1 MVRPVDILEWT
12 VTVEHAGDATYV
24 KPVGTLGTWPARLTD
39 KIDQWATEAPDRT
52 FLAQRD
58 GSGGW
63 RSLTYRE
70 FREGVRRVAQGLM
83 DTGLDGSRAIAIL
96 SGNSIDH
103 ALLAYGAM
111 YAGIP
116 HAPVSPAYSTVS
128 KDHSTLGTICGIL
141 RPDLIFASGS
151 AFEPA
156 INAVRTPDTIVVND
170 LTTLMPRVV
179 TEDVDRAHSEVT
191 PDTVAKILFTSGST
205 GAPKG
210 VLNTHRMLCSN
221 QEMIRTVMR
230 PLAQAPPVICDWLP
244 WHHTF
249 GGNHNVGLTLYNGG
263 TLYIDEGRPLP
274 GPFQET
280 IRNLREISP
289 TVYFNVPKGYELL
302 VRALRSDPGLRETF
316 YKRLGFT
323 FFAAAGLNGQV
334 WDDLDAI
341 SVAQCGEPIA
351 MLSGLGATETAPFA
365 LCTGKALARAG
376 AVGLPV
382 PGVELKLARV
392 GAKWEARVKGPNITP
407 GFLRDPELTREAF
420 DEEGYYKMADAL
432 RWLDPEDPQKGLVF
446 DGRLKEDFK
455 LSSGTW
461 VSLGPLRVRLIA
473 HFSPY
478 VQDAVLVGADQDDV
492 AALIFPDIATCSERC
507 PSPESERSTFRTLLA
522 SFAEQ
527 ATGSASC
534 VRRIIIMREPPS
546 LDAHEI
552 TDKGSLNQQVVRERR
567 AALVEDL
574 YKVPAP
580 AHVISV
586 GEQ

>member
-1 MVRPVDILEWT
+1 VRPL
-12 VTVEHAGDATYV
+12 GRLDA
-24 KPVGTLGTWPARLTD
+24 WPARLTD
-39 KIDQWATEAPDRT
+39 KIDQWATEAPDRP

-58 GSGGW
+58 ASDSW

-70 FREGVRRVAQGLM
+70 FREGVRRVAQGLL
-83 DTGLDGSRAIAIL
+83 DHGLDGSRSLAIL

-128 KDHSTLGTICGIL
+128 KDYSTLRTICGVL
-141 RPDLIFASGS
+141 RPDLIFAAG
-151 AFEPA
+151 AIFDPA
-156 INAVRTPDTIVVND
+156 INAVRTPDTMVVND
-170 LTTLMPRVV
+170 LTALMPRTV
-179 TEDVDRAHSEVT
+179 TEHVDRANAEVT
-191 PDTVAKILFTSGST
+191 ADNVAKILFTSGST
-205 GAPKG
+205 GTPKG

-249 GGNHNVGLTLYNGG
+249 GGNHNLGLTLYNGG
-263 TLYIDEGRPLP
+263 TLYIDEGRPVP
-274 GPFQET
+274 GLFEAT
-280 IRNLREISP
+280 VRNLREISP

-302 VRALRSDPGLRETF
+302 VRALRNDPALRETF
-316 YKRLGFT
+316 YRRLEFT

-341 SVAQCGEPIA
+341 SVAHCGEPIA

-365 LCTGKALARAG
+365 LSTGKALARAG

-382 PGVELKLARV
+382 PGMDLKLARV
-392 GAKWEARVKGPNITP
+392 GTKWEARVKGPNITP

-420 DEEGYYKMADAL
+420 DEEGYYRMADAL
-432 RWLDPEDPQKGLVF
+432 RWLDPKDPQKGLVF

-478 VQDAVLVGADQDDV
+478 VLDAVLVGADREAV
-492 AALIFPDIATCSERC
+492 TALVFPDTVTCAERFR
-507 PSPESERSTFRTLLA
+507 SPESERDTFRALLA

-546 LDAHEI
+546 LDANEI
-552 TDKGSLNQQVVRERR
+552 TDKGSLNQQGVRERR
-567 AALVEDL
+567 AALVDDL
-574 YKVPAP
+574 YRVPAP
-580 AHVISV
+580 PHVISV
-586 GEQ
+586 GEA

>member
-1 MVRPVDILEWT
+1 MLRPVDILEWK
-12 VTVEHAGDATYV
+12 VRVERAGHATYV
-24 KPVGTLGTWPARLTD
+24 KAEGHLSGWPARLTD
-39 KIDQWATEAPDRT
+39 KIDQWAAETPDRP

-58 GSGGW
+58 ASHRW

-70 FREGVRRVAQGLM
+70 FRDGVRRVAQGLL
-83 DTGLDGSRAIAIL
+83 DAGLDGSRSIAIL

-128 KDHSTLGTICGIL
+128 KDYSILRTICGVL
-141 RPDLIFASGS
+141 RPHLIFASG
-151 AFEPA
+151 A
-156 INAVRTPDTIVVND
+156 IFDRAIDAVQAPGVVVVKD
-170 LTTLMPRVV
+170 IASLMPQQV
-179 TEDVDRAHSEVT
+179 TPDVDRANGSVT
-191 PDTVAKILFTSGST
+191 ADTVAKVLFTSGST
-205 GAPKG
+205 GTPKG

-221 QEMIRTVMR
+221 QEMIRAVMR
-230 PLAQAPPVICDWLP
+230 PLAEAPPVICDWLP

-249 GGNHNVGLTLYNGG
+249 GGNHNIGLILYNGG
-263 TLYIDEGRPLP
+263 TLYIDEGKPVPERFP
-274 GPFQET
+274 ET
-280 IRNLREISP
+280 VRNLREISP

-302 VRALRSDPGLRETF
+302 VRELRKDPVLRETF

-323 FFAAAGLNGQV
+323 FFAAAGLSGQV

-341 SVAQCGEPIA
+341 SLAHCGERIA

-365 LCTGKALARAG
+365 LCTGKALSRSG

-392 GAKWEARVKGPNITP
+392 GDKWEARVKGPNVTP
-407 GFLRDPELTREAF
+407 GFLGDPELTRDAF
-420 DEEGYYKMADAL
+420 DEEGYYKMGDAL
-432 RWLDPEDPQKGLVF
+432 RWLDPDDPQKGLVF

-461 VSLGPLRVRLIA
+461 VSLGPLRLRLIA

-478 VQDAVLVGADQDDV
+478 VSDVVLVGADRDDV
-492 AALIFPDIATCSERC
+492 GALIFPAL
-507 PSPESERSTFRTLLA
+507 PEADPDTFRALLR

-552 TDKGSLNQQVVRERR
+552 TDKGSLNQQAVRERR
-567 AALVEDL
+567 AALIDDL
-574 YKVPAP
+574 YAVPVP
-580 AHVISV
+580 PHVIAIDP
-586 GEQ
+586 ENNR

>member
-1 MVRPVDILEWT
+1 MLRPVDILEWN
-12 VTVEHAGDATYV
+12 VRVERAGNATYV
-24 KPVGTLGTWPARLTD
+24 TPLGILGAWPVRLTD
-39 KIDQWATEAPDRT
+39 KIDQWAAQAPDRT
-52 FLAQRD
+52 FLAERD
-58 GSGGW
+58 ASGDW
-63 RSLTYRE
+63 RSLTYGE
-70 FREGVRRVAQGLM
+70 FREGVRRIAQGLL
-83 DTGLDGSRAIAIL
+83 DAGLDASHSIAIL

-128 KDHSTLGTICGIL
+128 KDYSILNTICGVL
-141 RPDLIFASGS
+141 RPDLIFASG
-151 AFEPA
+151 AIFDPA
-156 INAVRTPDTIVVND
+156 IQAVQTPGTPASIVVRD
-170 LTTLMPRVV
+170 LTALMSRQV
-179 TEDVDRAHSEVT
+179 TAEVDRANGAVT
-191 PDTVAKILFTSGST
+191 ADTVAKILFTSGST
-205 GAPKG
+205 GTPKG

-221 QEMIRTVMR
+221 QEMMRTVMR

-244 WHHTF
+244 WSHTF
-249 GGNHNVGLTLYNGG
+249 GGNHNVGLILYNGG
-263 TLYIDEGRPLP
+263 TLYIDDGKPVPELFP
-274 GPFQET
+274 ET
-280 IRNLREISP
+280 VRNLREISP

-302 VRALRSDPGLRETF
+302 VRELRKDPALRETF

-323 FFAAAGLNGQV
+323 FFAAAGLNSQV

-341 SVAQCGEPIA
+341 SLAHCGGHIA

-365 LCTGKALARAG
+365 LCTGKTLARAG

-392 GAKWEARVKGPNITP
+392 GDKWEARVKGPNITP
-407 GFLRDPELTREAF
+407 GFLHDPELTRDSF
-420 DEEGYYKMADAL
+420 DEEGYYKMGDAL
-432 RWLDPEDPQKGLVF
+432 RWLDPEDPHKGLVF

-461 VSLGPLRVRLIA
+461 VSLGPLRMRLIA

-478 VQDAVLVGADQDDV
+478 VLDVVLVGADRDDV
-492 AALIFPDIATCSERC
+492 AALIFPA
-507 PSPESERSTFRTLLA
+507 SPEAERDTFRALLA

-567 AALVEDL
+567 AALVDDL
-574 YKVPAP
+574 YTVPMP
-580 AHVISV
+580 PHVISI
-586 GEQ
+586 GER